1 MKGGPWQ
8 LMRAIKGLN
17 RTKKKKKKAFF
28 PDMGLGGIKLGGLLC
43 GPFAASLLGEKLGTG
58 WSVIILRV
66 LDDTQD
72 TCL

>member
-1 MKGGPWQ
+1 
-8 LMRAIKGLN
+8 
-17 RTKKKKKKAFF
+17 
-28 PDMGLGGIKLGGLLC
+28 MGLAGIKLGGLLC
-43 GPFAASLLGEKLGTG
+43 RLTAASLLGEKLGTG